1 MDKFNINWVLIN
13 EIAISPAP
21 YTLEHFRLIEEKKIS
36 TILCLCNEKEYS
48 SKIYEEQSQLAIIR
62 KPLPDHRESKL
73 PEFRDLEEII
83 LLIEN
88 LIKDGPILI
97 HCLYAIERSP
107 IICLIWLVYSQ
118 KIDFNDALDY
128 LMSVHKKTNPLNSQI
143 NHAKKFIQLKKNK
156 N

>member
-21 YTLEHFRLIEEKKIS
+21 FTPEHFRLIREKKIS
-36 TILCLCNEKEYS
+36 KILCLCNEKEYPS
-48 SKIYEEQSQLAIIR
+48 EIYKAQSQLPIIR
-62 KPLPDHRESKL
+62 KPLPDHRESKH
-73 PEFRDLEEII
+73 PAFKDLEEII

-88 LIKDGPILI
+88 SIKDGPLLI